1 MKLSKKITATAAA
14 TVLASAA
21 LLTPV
26 ANAQVKGGYPAPA
39 EGDYGACEEL
49 PGACEEQPGA
59 CEELPGEGEEQPG
72 EGEEQPGEG
81 EEQPG
86 EGEEQP
92 GEGEEQ
98 PGEGEEQPGEG
109 EEQPGADDED
119 EPAGSSN
126 MSKEDKIAAGIGGS
140 IVGLGV
146 LGAVLGNAGDKAED
160 EAEAPAEGEG
170 KPEAPAADAE
180 APAADEEAPAED
192 EAEAPAERNVQLA
205 NTGVKPEISILAG
218 LALISVV
225 AGAWMMFARRQA

>member
-26 ANAQVKGGYPAPA
+26 ANAQVKGDSPAPA
-39 EGDYGACEEL
+39 
-49 PGACEEQPGA
+49 
-59 CEELPGEGEEQPG
+59 
-72 EGEEQPGEG
+72 
-81 EEQPG
+81 
-86 EGEEQP
+86 
-92 GEGEEQ
+92 
-98 PGEGEEQPGEG
+98 EEQPGEG

-170 KPEAPAADAE
+170 KPEAPAEEEAE

-192 EAEAPAERNVQLA
+192 AAEAPVAEAPAADAEAPAERNVQLA

>member
-49 PGACEEQPGA
+49 PGAC
-59 CEELPGEGEEQPG
+59 
-72 EGEEQPGEG
+72 
-81 EEQPG
+81 
-86 EGEEQP
+86 EEQP

-170 KPEAPAADAE
+170 KPEAPAEGEGKPEAPAADAE

-192 EAEAPAERNVQLA
+192 EAEAPVAEAPAADAEAPAERNVQLA

>member
-49 PGACEEQPGA
+49 PGAC
-59 CEELPGEGEEQPG
+59 
-72 EGEEQPGEG
+72 
-81 EEQPG
+81 
-86 EGEEQP
+86 
-92 GEGEEQ
+92 
-98 PGEGEEQPGEG
+98 EEQPGEG

-170 KPEAPAADAE
+170 KPEAPAEEEAE

-192 EAEAPAERNVQLA
+192 AAEAPVAEAPAADAEAPAERNVQLA

>member
-1 MKLSKKITATAAA
+1 
-14 TVLASAA
+14 
-21 LLTPV
+21 
-26 ANAQVKGGYPAPA
+26 
-39 EGDYGACEEL
+39 
-49 PGACEEQPGA
+49 
-59 CEELPGEGEEQPG
+59 
-72 EGEEQPGEG
+72 
-81 EEQPG
+81 
-86 EGEEQP
+86 
-92 GEGEEQ
+92 
-98 PGEGEEQPGEG
+98 
-109 EEQPGADDED
+109 
-119 EPAGSSN
+119 

-170 KPEAPAADAE
+170 KPEAPAEGEGKPE
-180 APAADEEAPAED
+180 APAADEEAPAEDEAEAPVAEAPAGD

>member
-49 PGACEEQPGA
+49 PG
-59 CEELPGEGEEQPG
+59 
-72 EGEEQPGEG
+72 
-81 EEQPG
+81 
-86 EGEEQP
+86 
-92 GEGEEQ
+92 
-98 PGEGEEQPGEG
+98 EGEEQPGEG
-109 EEQPGADDED
+109 EEQPGADDEN

-180 APAADEEAPAED
+180 TPAADEEAPAEDEAEAPVAEAPAGD